1 MQMSEMSANRQMM
14 INLFATLMVFI
25 ANALINF
32 LLSPFIVHELGV
44 EANGF
49 VQLATN
55 FVSYI
60 AIIMSAM
67 NSMSSRFMTI
77 AYHEKKIDKMRE
89 YYTSTFIGNNTLILF
104 LLVPVLT
111 GIYFLDSIIQISP
124 ELVTQVK
131 LLFLMVFLNYFVS
144 MATPNWDISFFV
156 TNKVYMRSIGNMV
169 SYIVRALVIVVM
181 FASLPAK
188 VWYVGVSAIMA
199 TLVLQVWF
207 LFGMKKELP
216 FLKVNKKF
224 IKISALKDLVSSGI
238 WNSINQL
245 GFVLSNGL
253 DLLLTNLFISGKMM
267 GVVSLA
273 KIVPAI
279 IGGLQ
284 NTVSTTFTPQLTI
297 LYSQGKIEEMIKEI
311 YKASKVTLI
320 IIGLP
325 LTGFIA
331 FGEPFFKLWLPG
343 QDALQLQVLS
353 FLTMMNLAVI
363 NGSQPLWQI
372 FAVVNKN
379 KPDALSV
386 IYSGIASVVI
396 TFVVLETTD
405 LGAYAIVAISSIIGI
420 LRYLLFVIPFSAKY
434 LGLKWNTF
442 YPLIG
447 YALLTLALNL
457 GIGKIINLFLQINNW
472 LTLAGAVLLFS
483 IVSGILTTII
493 VLNKNERKA
502 TWNAIISRIQ

>member
-1 MQMSEMSANRQMM
+1 MQVSEMSTNKQMM
-14 INLFATLMVFI
+14 INLLATLVVFVV
-25 ANALINF
+25 NALINF
-32 LLSPFIVHELGV
+32 LLSPFIVRELGV

-67 NSMSSRFMTI
+67 NSMSSRFMTL
-77 AYHEKKIDKMRE
+77 AYHGKKMKRMQE
-89 YYTSTFIGNNTLILF
+89 YYTSTFVGNNILILF
-104 LLVPVLT
+104 LLTPILF
-111 GIYFLDSIIQISP
+111 GIYFLDSFIQISP
-124 ELVTQVK
+124 DLIPQVK
-131 LLFLMVFLNYFVS
+131 MLFLLVFLNYFVS

-169 SYIVRALVIVVM
+169 SYVVRSLVIVLM
-181 FASLPAK
+181 FALLPAK
-188 VWYVGVSAIMA
+188 VWYVGVAGVLA
-199 TLVLQVWF
+199 TIVLQAWF
-207 LFGMKKELP
+207 LLGMKKELP
-216 FLKVNKKF
+216 FLKVNRHF
-224 IKISALKDLVSSGI
+224 IKMSALKDLVSSGI

-253 DLLLTNLFISGKMM
+253 DLLLTNIFIGGGMM

-297 LYSQGKIEEMIKEI
+297 LYSQGKIKEMIAEI

-320 IIGLP
+320 VIGLP

-343 QDALQLQVLS
+343 QDALQLQILS

-386 IYSGIASVVI
+386 IYSGIANVII

-405 LGAYAIVAISSIIGI
+405 LGVYAIVAISSIIGI
-420 LRYLLFVIPFSAKY
+420 LRYLIFVIPYSAKY
-434 LGLKWNTF
+434 LGLKWTTF

-447 YALLTLALNL
+447 YALITLGLNL
-457 GIGKIINLFLQINNW
+457 GIGKIINSFYQIHSW
-472 LTLAGAVLLFS
+472 FSLTVAVVIFS
-483 IVSGILTTII
+483 IISGIVTSII
-493 VLNKNERKA
+493 ILDKEERIIA
-502 TWNAIISRIQ
+502 WNAIVSRIR